1 MTDIATTPGG
11 RPPGNGTT
19 YNPIVATAFVV
30 GCPVAPSLTLP
41 GEVVPGAANSA
52 NTTHLSGIAAGS
64 GVLHSSVLVR
74 FAGPLSLTTAQWDAV
89 TTQTGGLT
97 LGVPYYLSATTG
109 RLTTTAPSAGG
120 TFVAPV
126 GVALSHTTLMV
137 QISFPVANSP

>member
-1 MTDIATTPGG
+1 MTDISTVAGG

-52 NTTHLSGIAAGS
+52 NTTYLSGIAAGS
-64 GVLHSSVLVR
+64 GVLGSAVLVK
-74 FAGPLSLTTAQWDAV
+74 FAGPLTLTTQQWDAI

-120 TFVAPV
+120 TFIAPV
-126 GVALSHTTLMV
+126 GVAVSHTTLMI
-137 QISFPVANSP
+137 QISHPIANSP